1 MVSNLVSIHRI
12 SHPLADAINELNKN
26 SNCWSRDM
34 LNFSFS
40 EKDLELFLRYIL
52 YMIFQKKNFF
62 FMLYSLNWPNF
73 IAWLSLFL
81 NIFGTICVT
90 VVCLP
95 GCDVINFQIILIFLI
110 KPFCYKTK
118 KSKEKLKYLENEK
131 SYSGE
136 KKAFFIIFK
145 GLSVVKNFLR
155 PESASLKLPPYQS
168 FFFG

>member
-26 SNCWSRDM
+26 SNRWSRDM

-81 NIFGTICVT
+81 NIFGTTCVT
-90 VVCLP
+90 VVCLL
-95 GCDVINFQIILIFLI
+95 GCDVTNFEIILIFLI

-118 KSKEKLKYLENEK
+118 KSREKLKRTRRVFQV
-131 SYSGE
+131 
-136 KKAFFIIFK
+136 KKKHFSSFSKGFQLSKIF
-145 GLSVVKNFLR
+145 SDLR
-155 PESASLKLPPYQS
+155 VPL
-168 FFFG
+168 